1 MCTETG
7 LVDLLC
13 HVDTNYKLITQCT
26 LCMIVHIAIICRAGE
41 KERGERLERGQYI
54 YLLHDTSRPSGY
66 YITCII

>member
-41 KERGERLERGQYI
+41 KERERRERGQYI
-54 YLLHDTSRPSGY
+54 YLLHDTSSGY